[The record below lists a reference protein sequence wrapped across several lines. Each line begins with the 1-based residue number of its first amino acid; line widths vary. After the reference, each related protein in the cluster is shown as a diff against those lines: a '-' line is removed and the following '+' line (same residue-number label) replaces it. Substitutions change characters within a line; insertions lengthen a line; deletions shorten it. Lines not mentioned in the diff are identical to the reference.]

1 VRGYVSGNV
10 PRRDSLPSVKKSPI
24 NQRLSEFWEQNRCV
38 FLFGQSGCEETDLPP
53 WGSSGDR
60 DNTIWRNGIIRSLY
74 RERTIEKKEISES
87 WNSLEKL
94 LQLSDFFYDG

>member
-1 VRGYVSGNV
+1 
-10 PRRDSLPSVKKSPI
+10 
-24 NQRLSEFWEQNRCV
+24 V
-38 FLFGQSGCEETDLPP
+38 FLFGQSGYEKTDLPPP

-60 DNTIWRNGIIRSLY
+60 DNTILRNGIIRSLY